1 MQVLFRCIVKN
12 PQVSAC
18 KTCKMGYP
26 FRDVPQFI
34 PQLVPENPGK
44 SKESVHLRQLF
55 LLGFHAGMGIK
66 LECQGNF
73 RVPQDFGERA
83 DIHTG
88 FDGSGCERVPLWYIK
103 DKPGKP

>member
-1 MQVLFRCIVKN
+1 MQETC
-12 PQVSAC
+12 C
-18 KTCKMGYP
+18 KSCKIGTP

-34 PQLVPENPGK
+34 PQLVPENLGK
-44 SKESVHLRQLF
+44 SKESVHLRQLL

-73 RVPQDFGERA
+73 RVSQDFGKRA
-83 DIHTG
+83 DIHAG
-88 FDGSGCERVPLWYIK
+88 FDGSGCERVPLWYNN